1 MSLPPARPAP
11 AVPRP
16 VRWTCAEFH
25 RFGDMGVF
33 EGRRAMLIDGVI
45 LEEGQMSPPHATT
58 LGLVSEAMRSAFGT
72 GWRIRNRSPLVLGK
86 DLDPEP
92 DVAVIAGTLHGSSG

>member
-45 LEEGQMSPPHATT
+45 WEEGPMKPPHAIT
-58 LGLVSEAMRSAFGT
+58 LGLVDEAIRAAFGT
-72 GWRIRNRSPLVLGK
+72 GWRIRKRSPLVLGQG
-86 DLDPEP
+86 LDPVP
-92 DVAVIAGTLHGSSG
+92 DFAMLAGTA